1 MKLSFNLE
9 RKLRR
14 FTIHNLMN
22 YVVGAMALIFVID
35 LVMPTVNLYGML
47 SLRRDLVL
55 QGQVWRLL
63 TFALLP
69 PDTSLLWIIFSLYF
83 YWMIGTTLENQ
94 WGSFKFNLFYWVGI
108 LGNILSAFITGYAD
122 NTFLNLSLF
131 FAFAALMPDYQVMVF
146 FILPVKV
153 KYLALLD
160 LALYTYSFIV
170 GGFSVRMM
178 IVFSLLNIILFLG
191 GDIVNYVR
199 RDSKYWKTRRNFR
212 KAMRK

>member
-1 MKLSFNLE
+1 M
-9 RKLRR
+9 
-14 FTIHNLMN
+14 
-22 YVVGAMALIFVID
+22 
-35 LVMPTVNLYGML
+35 
-47 SLRRDLVL
+47 
-55 QGQVWRLL
+55 
-63 TFALLP
+63 
-69 PDTSLLWIIFSLYF
+69 
-83 YWMIGTTLENQ
+83 
-94 WGSFKFNLFYWVGI
+94 
-108 LGNILSAFITGYAD
+108 
-122 NTFLNLSLF
+122 NLSLF

-153 KYLALLD
+153 KYMALLD